1 MTIYVLF
8 VRRLSSMIFII
19 FYFPFKYDTLT
30 NAFPKRIKKI
40 KPKRIKSMKYTIAL
54 NCLWILVYI
63 NYIKSIFADKFLFYY
78 FCGITKLTS
87 KDKKTLKK
95 SMKMKTNIFHIEL
108 ILCLRIFFSLYS
120 QFYNARFNSKCFI
133 CLLNE
138 LK

>member
-30 NAFPKRIKKI
+30 NAFPKRIKK